1 VAAQE
6 ATPRLADPL
15 EEPAPIAAS
24 AQELPEDAGP
34 LAVRAAGPVLD
45 DVEVGDAPEEQLS
58 ATGWTPR
65 RLCRRA

>member
-45 DVEVGDAPEEQLS
+45 DVEVGDAPEDHILT
-58 ATGWTPR
+58 AGGTH
-65 RLCRRA
+65 RLRRAWV